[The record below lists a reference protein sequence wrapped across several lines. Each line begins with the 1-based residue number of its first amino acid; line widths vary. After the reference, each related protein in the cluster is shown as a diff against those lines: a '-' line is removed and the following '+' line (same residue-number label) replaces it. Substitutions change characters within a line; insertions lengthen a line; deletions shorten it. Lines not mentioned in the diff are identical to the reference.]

1 MAVEWD
7 EIKKAASGMFNVWT
21 SGGDL
26 AFAKEC
32 WGHRAVAPQVKAREY
47 RWVAIYEVCCKRCGA
62 ADHVKNG
69 IVRGFQRYHCLSCGC
84 NFTMTPPRGK
94 PPAMKAL
101 ALLLYAMGNVSFCS
115 IARIL
120 GVSDVAVLNW
130 VRDEARKL
138 PEPSLKAELVVVT
151 LDEMWHFVKKR
162 LTNSGF
168 GGPMT
173 LLLGEPLPGFLVAVM
188 TPHAKNSST
197 KSASKAR
204 PSSPMT
210 GKAITVSS
218 PRANSSPEKT

>member
-1 MAVEWD
+1 MM
-7 EIKKAASGMFNVWT
+7 S
-21 SGGDL
+21 
-26 AFAKEC
+26 
-32 WGHRAVAPQVKAREY
+32 
-47 RWVAIYEVCCKRCGA
+47 EVCCKRCGV
-62 ADHVKNG
+62 ADHVKNA
-69 IVRGFQRYHCLSCGC
+69 IVRGLQRCHCLSCGC
-84 NFTMTPPRGK
+84 NFTTAPPRGK

-173 LLLGEPLPGFLVAVM
+173 LFLGEPLPGFLGPVM
-188 TPHAKNSST
+188 TPHAKT
-197 KSASKAR
+197 
-204 PSSPMT
+204 
-210 GKAITVSS
+210 
-218 PRANSSPEKT
+218 PRQNRRRRQDLRHR

>member
-1 MAVEWD
+1 MM
-7 EIKKAASGMFNVWT
+7 S
-21 SGGDL
+21 
-26 AFAKEC
+26 
-32 WGHRAVAPQVKAREY
+32 
-47 RWVAIYEVCCKRCGA
+47 EVCCKRCGA

-151 LDEMWHFVKKR
+151 LDEMWHFASPAMVV
-162 LTNSGF
+162 LDSGIHSSHEAEDRPTLRCLHSELVRTQEAERNR
-168 GGPMT
+168 GGRRRQDSVPRVSYA
-173 LLLGEPLPGFLVAVM
+173 EPHGV
-188 TPHAKNSST
+188 SS
-197 KSASKAR
+197 R
-204 PSSPMT
+204 PSNT
-210 GKAITVSS
+210 SS
-218 PRANSSPEKT
+218 GTP